1 MHKGYGKKSDSPSSD
16 DNELDVQPQEIEQS
30 VSEAELLS
38 NVQSNYDEADVRFL
52 PLIEAYLAVPE
63 EEKSIAKDMADHLS
77 ALNLSSNT

>member
-16 DNELDVQPQEIEQS
+16 DNELEIQPQEIEHS

-38 NVQSNYDEADVRFL
+38 NVQSNYDEV
-52 PLIEAYLAVPE
+52 E

-77 ALNLSSNT
+77 ALNLST